1 MFELGETYMS
11 EQMTRQPRRANPP
24 IALIGAPTDIGAGH
38 RGSSMGPEA
47 LRVAGIE
54 AALRRLGCAIEDRGN
69 IAGPVNP
76 DAAPVNGY
84 RHLEETTIWCQA
96 VRDAVDDA
104 LRRGFLP
111 ILLGGDHS
119 LSIGSIA
126 AVARH
131 CAAMQRPLSVL
142 WLDAHADF
150 NTPDT
155 SPSGNIHGM
164 PVAVIAGHG
173 PGRLTGLGN
182 QVPMVDPSRIIQLGV
197 RSIDAAEKH
206 NVVRS
211 GMAVYDMRRID
222 ENGMRWAM
230 KEILDRLSALGGHV
244 HVSLDLDFLDP
255 SIAPGVATTVSGG
268 PTYREAQLCM
278 EMIYDSD
285 LMGSLDIMELNP
297 AFDLRNRTAELIVEL
312 VQSLFGEQILSRH
325 GVDL

>member
-1 MFELGETYMS
+1 MS

-54 AALRRLGCAIEDRGN
+54 AALSRLGCAIEDRGN

-197 RSIDAAEKH
+197 RSIDATEKH

-244 HVSLDLDFLDP
+244 HVSLDVDFLDP

-278 EMIYDSD
+278 EMIYDSG
-285 LMGSLDIMELNP
+285 LVGSLDIMELNP

>member
-76 DAAPVNGY
+76 DASPVNGY

-104 LRRGFLP
+104 LRRGSLP

-173 PGRLTGLGN
+173 PGRLTGLGD

-206 NVVRS
+206 HVMRS

-230 KEILDRLSALGGHV
+230 EEILDRLSALGGHV
-244 HVSLDLDFLDP
+244 HVSLDVDFLDP

>member
-84 RHLEETTIWCQA
+84 RHLQETTIWCQA
-96 VRDAVDDA
+96 VRDVVDDT

-164 PVAVIAGHG
+164 PSPLLLVMV
-173 PGRLTGLGN
+173 PG
-182 QVPMVDPSRIIQLGV
+182 
-197 RSIDAAEKH
+197 A
-206 NVVRS
+206 
-211 GMAVYDMRRID
+211 
-222 ENGMRWAM
+222 
-230 KEILDRLSALGGHV
+230 
-244 HVSLDLDFLDP
+244 
-255 SIAPGVATTVSGG
+255 
-268 PTYREAQLCM
+268 
-278 EMIYDSD
+278 
-285 LMGSLDIMELNP
+285 
-297 AFDLRNRTAELIVEL
+297 
-312 VQSLFGEQILSRH
+312 
-325 GVDL
+325 

>member
-1 MFELGETYMS
+1 MS
-11 EQMTRQPRRANPP
+11 EQITRQRRRANPP

-76 DAAPVNGY
+76 DASPVNGY

-96 VRDAVDDA
+96 VRDAVHDA
-104 LRRGFLP
+104 LRRGSLP

-126 AVARH
+126 GVARY

-173 PGRLTGLGN
+173 PGRLMGLGD

-197 RSIDAAEKH
+197 RSIDASEKH
-206 NVVRS
+206 
-211 GMAVYDMRRID
+211 
-222 ENGMRWAM
+222 
-230 KEILDRLSALGGHV
+230 LSAERRAADMPDKLQ
-244 HVSLDLDFLDP
+244 DL
-255 SIAPGVATTVSGG
+255 
-268 PTYREAQLCM
+268 
-278 EMIYDSD
+278 
-285 LMGSLDIMELNP
+285 LDIE
-297 AFDLRNRTAELIVEL
+297 AELGAHNYAPRPV
-312 VQSLFGEQILSRH
+312 VLSRGE
-325 GVDL
+325 GVWLWDVDGNRYLDCLSAYSAVNQGHCHLSPPPGSSPHTCFSRASRPQLNR

>member
-244 HVSLDLDFLDP
+244 HVSLDVDFLDP

-278 EMIYDSD
+278 EMIYDSG
-285 LMGSLDIMELNP
+285 LIGSLDIMELNP

>member
-1 MFELGETYMS
+1 MFELGETYIS

-76 DAAPVNGY
+76 DASPVNGY

-173 PGRLTGLGN
+173 PGRLMGLGD

-230 KEILDRLSALGGHV
+230 EEILDRLCALGGHV

-278 EMIYDSD
+278 EMIYDSG
-285 LMGSLDIMELNP
+285 LIGSLDIMELNP